1 MTICEKFK
9 LMMASF
15 ADIRAAIVEKGGT
28 VTGGYADYAKNIE
41 IYILMIHMHP
51 NINIR
56 LKNRQLCSI

>member
-15 ADIRAAIVEKGGT
+15 ADIKAAIAEKGGT
-28 VTGGYADYAKNIE
+28 VTGGYADYAKISE